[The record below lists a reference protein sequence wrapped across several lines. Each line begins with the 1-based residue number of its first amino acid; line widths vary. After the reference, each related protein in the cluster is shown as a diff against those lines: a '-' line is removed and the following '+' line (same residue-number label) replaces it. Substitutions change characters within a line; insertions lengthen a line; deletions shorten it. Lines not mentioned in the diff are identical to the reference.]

1 MFTLASEPQG
11 IGRTLDNGFKL
22 FASGLKGVL
31 GLMALLIVAMV
42 GLVLAMTFG
51 PMMLFDPMTTSIN
64 TILTFVGVVY
74 FIMLVI
80 MLTIQ
85 NGIVAKYG
93 TVSHGNRIGMGTALK
108 IGLRKVVPVIIWY
121 ILYLILVAVAS
132 LPAIAV
138 GYFLPPNEGV
148 LNLVLVVLAAIP
160 TIILSMSLI
169 FGVYLIVLE
178 NIGPIAA
185 IKMSHRLVWGRWWR
199 TLLFFV
205 IVSIIMIVI
214 MLAITVPLGVVV
226 GMVAGNNPILVA
238 ILEMVVNI
246 LSLVLMPLSIALMIT
261 YIHDLK
267 LRVEGSD
274 LAGRI
279 GATA

>member
-22 FASGLKGVL
+22 FATGLKGVL
-31 GLMALLIVAMV
+31 GLMALLILAMV

-93 TVSHGNRIGMGTALK
+93 TVSHGNRIGMGAALK

-121 ILYLILVAVAS
+121 ILYLILLAVAS

-138 GYFLPPNEGV
+138 GYFMPPNEGV

-199 TLLFFV
+199 TFLFFV
-205 IVSIIMIVI
+205 IVSIIIFVI

-238 ILEMVVNI
+238 VLEMVVNI
-246 LSLVLMPLSIALMIT
+246 LSLILMPLSIALMIT

-274 LAGRI
+274 LASRI